1 MCKRIDLPGLIK
13 LDRDYPTDTS
23 CVRKLKDKI
32 CDKAAENIEIRIKD
46 ANRKKS

>member
-1 MCKRIDLPGLIK
+1 MRKRIDLLGLIK

>member
-1 MCKRIDLPGLIK
+1 MRKRIDLPGLVK

-32 CDKAAENIEIRIKD
+32 CDMAAENIEIRLKD
-46 ANRKKS
+46 ANRKKN